1 MHRDEERT
9 IQEKQLPHWN
19 CGRSRIKSNRIR
31 KFMFSASYRKKRS
44 VM

>member
-9 IQEKQLPHWN
+9 IQEKQLPQWN

-31 KFMFSASYRKKRS
+31 KFMFRLATEKK
-44 VM
+44 V